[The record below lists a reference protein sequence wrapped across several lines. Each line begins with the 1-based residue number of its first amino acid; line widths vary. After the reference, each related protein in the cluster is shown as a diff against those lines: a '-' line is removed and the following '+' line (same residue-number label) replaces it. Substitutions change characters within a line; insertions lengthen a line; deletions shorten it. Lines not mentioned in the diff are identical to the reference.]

1 MEKLLKEERLIL
13 RALSLYGC
21 LTYKQLRKLIIY
33 KGDSTVD
40 AILTSLKKR
49 QLIEE
54 FGGGYVRLDPR
65 TEPDDKLIN
74 AFWVFLERISKFKD
88 VPNYKADYPSEIYFL
103 KDNSMYEI
111 VTLREGEE
119 YLLKA
124 LFLENRNNSQE
135 DEDKMKY
142 IIIVPSTDAIESCV
156 KNIPQDVI
164 DGKQVLFAT
173 VNYSVGEDEPDIQ
186 YYRC

>member
-65 TEPDDKLIN
+65 DRK
-74 AFWVFLERISKFKD
+74 
-88 VPNYKADYPSEIYFL
+88 
-103 KDNSMYEI
+103 
-111 VTLREGEE
+111 
-119 YLLKA
+119 
-124 LFLENRNNSQE
+124 
-135 DEDKMKY
+135 
-142 IIIVPSTDAIESCV
+142 
-156 KNIPQDVI
+156 
-164 DGKQVLFAT
+164 
-173 VNYSVGEDEPDIQ
+173 SVV
-186 YYRC
+186 